1 SKDKIPEDAV
11 SVVIEGAELFL
22 PLEEL
27 IDFEKEIERL
37 EKEKTKL
44 ESEIK
49 RVVGKL
55 SNEGFV
61 SKAPARLVDEEKQKQ
76 TKYEEMLAH
85 VLERLNFL
93 KNR

>member
-1 SKDKIPEDAV
+1 DKIPKDAV
-11 SVVIEGAELFL
+11 STVIEGAELFL

-37 EKEKTKL
+37 EKERSKL

-61 SKAPARLVDEEKQKQ
+61 GKAPARLVDEEKQKQ
-76 TKYEEMLAH
+76 IKYEEMLAL
-85 VLERLNFL
+85 VSERLDSL